1 MRTWRNGEGG
11 GRFESLVWMSLGK
24 DLLGGRGFESRLRRV
39 FFILYYWKLFANLAS
54 MYIVHIKFFHKCIR
68 KDKLKQNKSRPL
80 QKESYQKVTFII
92 QPRMKCYQSLV
103 TKMTCKFAYQSLVS
117 LPIFSFKNTLNQ
129 KYLQSFVRFT
139 SMEVISIYC
148 VFLPMFGN
156 LRLYEIH
163 QTPTSYQVLSMQIR
177 LVNHLR

>member
-1 MRTWRNGEGG
+1 MEKH
-11 GRFESLVWMSLGK
+11 ESQTEFALVRLGK
-24 DLLGGRGFESRLRRV
+24 KVMWEVS
-39 FFILYYWKLFANLAS
+39 
-54 MYIVHIKFFHKCIR
+54 HKV
-68 KDKLKQNKSRPL
+68 SG
-80 QKESYQKVTFII
+80 YQTLVRALDVFII

-103 TKMTCKFAYQSLVS
+103 TKLTCKFAYQSLVS
-117 LPIFSFKNTLNQ
+117 VPISSFKNTLNQ

-148 VFLPMFGN
+148 VFLLMFGN

-163 QTPTSYQVLSMQIR
+163 QTLLSYQVLSMQIR

>member
-1 MRTWRNGEGG
+1 MDFFFLTEVEKH
-11 GRFESLVWMSLGK
+11 ESQTEFALTRLGK
-24 DLLGGRGFESRLRRV
+24 KLGFGVS
-39 FFILYYWKLFANLAS
+39 
-54 MYIVHIKFFHKCIR
+54 HKV
-68 KDKLKQNKSRPL
+68 SG
-80 QKESYQKVTFII
+80 YQTLVSAPDVFII

-117 LPIFSFKNTLNQ
+117 LPISSFKNTINQ

-139 SMEVISIYC
+139 SIEVISIYC

>member
-1 MRTWRNGEGG
+1 MDFFFLTDVEKH
-11 GRFESLVWMSLGK
+11 ESQTEFALTRLGK
-24 DLLGGRGFESRLRRV
+24 KLRFGV
-39 FFILYYWKLFANLAS
+39 S
-54 MYIVHIKFFHKCIR
+54 HKV
-68 KDKLKQNKSRPL
+68 SG
-80 QKESYQKVTFII
+80 YQTLVSAPDVFII
-92 QPRMKCYQSLV
+92 HPRMKCYQSLV
-103 TKMTCKFAYQSLVS
+103 TKLTCKFAYQSLVS

-139 SMEVISIYC
+139 SMEVTSISC

-156 LRLYEIH
+156 LRLYESH

>member
-1 MRTWRNGEGG
+1 MLPKFSNETDMQ
-11 GRFESLVWMSLGK
+11 VC
-24 DLLGGRGFESRLRRV
+24 LLKFGISAY
-39 FFILYYWKLFANLAS
+39 FF
-54 MYIVHIKFFHKCIR
+54 
-68 KDKLKQNKSRPL
+68 
-80 QKESYQKVTFII
+80 
-92 QPRMKCYQSLV
+92 
-103 TKMTCKFAYQSLVS
+103 
-117 LPIFSFKNTLNQ
+117 NTLNQ

-139 SMEVISIYC
+139 SIEVILIYC

>member
-1 MRTWRNGEGG
+1 MDFFFLTDVEKH
-11 GRFESLVWMSLGK
+11 ESQTEFALTRLGK
-24 DLLGGRGFESRLRRV
+24 KLGFGVS
-39 FFILYYWKLFANLAS
+39 
-54 MYIVHIKFFHKCIR
+54 HKV
-68 KDKLKQNKSRPL
+68 SG
-80 QKESYQKVTFII
+80 YQTLVSAPDVFII
-92 QPRMKCYQSLV
+92 HPRMKCYQSLV
-103 TKMTCKFAYQSLVS
+103 TKLTCKFAYQSLVS

-139 SMEVISIYC
+139 SMEVTSISC

-163 QTPTSYQVLSMQIR
+163 QTPTSYQVLSMQIC

>member
-1 MRTWRNGEGG
+1 MDFFFLTDVEKH
-11 GRFESLVWMSLGK
+11 ESQTEFALTRLGK
-24 DLLGGRGFESRLRRV
+24 KLGFGVS
-39 FFILYYWKLFANLAS
+39 
-54 MYIVHIKFFHKCIR
+54 HKV
-68 KDKLKQNKSRPL
+68 SG
-80 QKESYQKVTFII
+80 YQTLVSAPDVFII
-92 QPRMKCYQSLV
+92 HPHMKCYQSLV
-103 TKMTCKFAYQSLVS
+103 TKLTCKFAYQSLVS

-139 SMEVISIYC
+139 SMEVTSISC

-156 LRLYEIH
+156 LRLYESH

>member
-1 MRTWRNGEGG
+1 MDFFFLTDVEKH
-11 GRFESLVWMSLGK
+11 ESQTEFALTRLGK
-24 DLLGGRGFESRLRRV
+24 KLGFGVS
-39 FFILYYWKLFANLAS
+39 
-54 MYIVHIKFFHKCIR
+54 HKV
-68 KDKLKQNKSRPL
+68 SG
-80 QKESYQKVTFII
+80 YQTLVSAPDVFII
-92 QPRMKCYQSLV
+92 HPRMKCYQSLV
-103 TKMTCKFAYQSLVS
+103 TKLTCKFAYQSLVS
-117 LPIFSFKNTLNQ
+117 LPIFSFKNTINQ

-139 SMEVISIYC
+139 SIEVISIYC